1 MRHTITQD
9 RLRGTHIHSDNQT
22 HITSATHKQAH
33 MCTPHLPS
41 MMADL
46 FTHRP
51 IHTLSHN
58 VKHTQTDTHRHT
70 QSLILRKSHTHTPT
84 LTHIDRVTHTE
95 KVSHTLRHSY
105 KYR

>member
-41 MMADL
+41 RMPDL
-46 FTHRP
+46 FTHRN
-51 IHTLSHN
+51 TLSHN
-58 VKHTQTDTHRHT
+58 VKQTQTDRQTLTHSQKDSHSHSHT
-70 QSLILRKSHTHTPT
+70 YTPSLILRKSHTHS
-84 LTHIDRVTHTE
+84 RQ
-95 KVSHTLRHSY
+95 
-105 KYR
+105 